1 MAYKSSS
8 RNKWYG
14 RSRTSHSGRNR
25 RIKVLP
31 QEVSQRKVAGRPL
44 GALEALK
51 EELVN
56 VNVSWLKYQIGLQQH
71 FNHWSNATSY
81 SVHTLYRTGGHP
93 MPTQT
98 NWGTASTCTLSLCFR
113 DILSTLLMLTYT
125 LSTLKICGCAKRKL
139 RRQFGTS
146 PALFPS
152 YLHKFVFRNRFRGQD
167 MFHIILKT
175 IAENYPLAFSD
186 CFGYFCTTY
195 VFLWSF
201 SIFLSWIL
209 VQNNLGV

>member
-14 RSRTSHSGRNR
+14 RSGTSHSGRNR

-31 QEVSQRKVAGRPL
+31 QEVSQRPVAGRPL

-81 SVHTLYRTGGHP
+81 RVHTLCRTGGHP
-93 MPTQT
+93 MLTQT

-125 LSTLKICGCAKRKL
+125 LSTLKICGCAPNGNCDANLARLPLCFHLICTSLFSATGSAVRTCFTSSWRQLL
-139 RRQFGTS
+139 RIIHLHFLT
-146 PALFPS
+146 ALDIFVQRMCFCDPS
-152 YLHKFVFRNRFRGQD
+152 R
-167 MFHIILKT
+167 
-175 IAENYPLAFSD
+175 
-186 CFGYFCTTY
+186 
-195 VFLWSF
+195 SF
-201 SIFLSWIL
+201 WVEF
-209 VQNNLGV
+209 